1 MWYDATRRPHARLPR
16 LDRTSIGLL
25 YSTRVLVHARTDF
38 SRRRVTFHM
47 SSHGRVNNITGGSI
61 IPPDEGHQMQ
71 RRVRDAEKVHRRVN
85 LVFRFSARCK
95 LIIGASARASPTLPL
110 EPTRAKM
117 AAENMFSSRKEA
129 VNHLKTVVLEASGQG
144 WSDCVHR
151 GANRSE

>member
-1 MWYDATRRPHARLPR
+1 
-16 LDRTSIGLL
+16 
-25 YSTRVLVHARTDF
+25 
-38 SRRRVTFHM
+38 
-47 SSHGRVNNITGGSI
+47 
-61 IPPDEGHQMQ
+61 MQ

-85 LVFRFSARCK
+85 LVFRFSACNLAR
-95 LIIGASARASPTLPL
+95 ARARASIANSTV

-151 GANRSE
+151 GAHRSE

>member
-1 MWYDATRRPHARLPR
+1 MSPTPQQPGQSVRATVPVPARLIFSGFFPPE
-16 LDRTSIGLL
+16 
-25 YSTRVLVHARTDF
+25 RVKI
-38 SRRRVTFHM
+38 HM
-47 SSHGRVNNITGGSI
+47 MTSHGRVNNITGGSI
-61 IPPDEGHQMQ
+61 IPPEGHQMQ

-151 GANRSE
+151 GAHRSE

>member
-1 MWYDATRRPHARLPR
+1 
-16 LDRTSIGLL
+16 
-25 YSTRVLVHARTDF
+25 
-38 SRRRVTFHM
+38 
-47 SSHGRVNNITGGSI
+47 
-61 IPPDEGHQMQ
+61 MQ

-151 GANRSE
+151 GAHRSELMKTVVSHYV